1 MISGQK
7 MNIQNSKFMK
17 WLVISGA
24 FAMGGSFMFA
34 WVTAWRSNPLLAC
47 VGIMVSISI
56 LASAVLIGRN
66 ITEIF
71 EGYLRDKNKK

>member
-1 MISGQK
+1 
-7 MNIQNSKFMK
+7 
-17 WLVISGA
+17 
-24 FAMGGSFMFA
+24 MFA